1 MAIEKL
7 VDSQNFGEWKET
19 INDVIDSVN
28 GYDGINEAVKESIDG
43 ALSAGQIGEYLSI
56 SSLKDYDKYTF
67 NGSYHMDASCIN
79 GPERG
84 IICKLYC
91 LALSNGYITQI
102 AITNNKVPTELYIRS
117 KTVTGTSWTT
127 WSKVVRRE
135 EADETYF
142 PFVGGTIE
150 GSVDIAEEL
159 SITGEVT
166 ALSNITTLGDL
177 VLKDSIYHFVLSNE
191 GSRTVFKVVSDGD
204 KPTTEYPISIDNVS
218 KIADINGTAK
228 YASNLHLT
236 ALSQAT
242 DDYTQNVAASA
253 FALATLSEYLEV
265 NYVKVT
271 GGEFRGIVKF
281 GSHVDLASGVTVRI
295 PSELNLRVNHGLNIV
310 SNESFANLYLER
322 DNEPIGEEYPF
333 IIGTRTRTGITDY
346 EVGSPVY
353 EMGGFE
359 FWEDSTKW
367 RLRKQEC
374 STGENVK
381 PNVYLEMKNTEEGTE
396 IVPSD
401 DNKISLGST
410 AQRFAQVYASTD
422 TISTSDANAKTDIG
436 EIDKNLLKNW
446 GKVKWHSFRFKDAV
460 EEKGASAR
468 THTGVIAQEVF
479 EAIPDAETYGFFCYD
494 EWDEIKDKEY
504 IQVPVI
510 LENEDGTTEPSYVT
524 ECKETVKRPAGSQYS
539 IRYQELQAIENQN
552 LRQRISELE
561 AELAR
566 IKHILDID

>member
-1 MAIEKL
+1 MAISKL

-28 GYDGINEAVKESIDG
+28 GYDAVNANVEQKMTE
-43 ALSAGQIGEYLSI
+43 ALSAGQLGQYLPIQSD
-56 SSLKDYDKYTF
+56 KDYDDFTF
-67 NGSYHMDASCIN
+67 NGCYHMDASCTN
-79 GPERG
+79 KPVTGA
-84 IICKLYC
+84 ICKLYT
-91 LALSNGYITQI
+91 LALSTGYITQI
-102 AITNNKVPTELYIRS
+102 AITNNKTPTEMYIRS
-117 KTVTGTSWTT
+117 KTTTGSPWTV
-127 WSKVVRRE
+127 WSKLVRRV

-142 PFVGGTIE
+142 PFVGGKIK
-150 GSVDIAEEL
+150 GSVDITKKL
-159 SITGEVT
+159 TVTGEVT
-166 ALSNITTLGDL
+166 AKSDVTIDGDL
-177 VLKDSIYHFVLSNE
+177 ILKDSPYKFIISNHGANTRFDVLSTGE
-191 GSRTVFKVVSDGD
+191 EAPDTA
-204 KPTTEYPISIDNVS
+204 PIHIDNVTKTAS
-218 KIADINGTAK
+218 INGTAK
-228 YASNLHLT
+228 YASNLHQT
-236 ALSQAT
+236 ALSHAT
-242 DDYTQNVAASA
+242 NDYTQTVAASA
-253 FALATLSEYLEV
+253 YALATLSEYLEV

-281 GSHVDLASGVTVRI
+281 GSHVDLASGVTLRI
-295 PSELNLRVNHGLNIV
+295 PSELNMRVAHGVNIV
-310 SNESFANLYLER
+310 SNESFANLYLGR

-333 IIGTRTRTGITDY
+333 IIGTRTHTGITDY
-346 EVGSPVY
+346 SIGTPVY

-359 FWEDSTKW
+359 VWENSTKW
-367 RLRKQEC
+367 RLRKQEI
-374 STGENVK
+374 STGENIT
-381 PNVYLEMKNTEEGTE
+381 PNVYLELKNTVEGTE
-396 IVPSD
+396 FVPSD
-401 DNKISLGST
+401 DSKISLGST

-446 GKVKWHSFRFKDAV
+446 DKVKWHSFRFKDAV
-460 EEKGASAR
+460 EEKGDSAR

-510 LENEDGTTEPSYVT
+510 LKKEDGTTEPSYAI

-539 IRYQELQAIENQN
+539 IRYQELQAIENQY

-561 AELAR
+561 AELER